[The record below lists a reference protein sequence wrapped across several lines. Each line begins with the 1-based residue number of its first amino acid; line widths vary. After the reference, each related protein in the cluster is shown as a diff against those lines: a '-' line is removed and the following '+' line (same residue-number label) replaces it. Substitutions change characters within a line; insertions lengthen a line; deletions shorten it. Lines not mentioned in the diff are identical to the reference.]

1 MRWAKAKRSKGMGAR
16 MRTAPLCANE
26 SASRSSDAEG
36 GAGPSNERLVAM
48 ARLRRPHGIKG
59 HMIAV
64 SYAEP
69 PEALWDF
76 AGLLRLAPPLGADA
90 GRGAGTAAAAPPFA
104 RTRPAALTRL
114 RALPDLPGG
123 FLVSVEGAASR
134 EAASAL
140 ANALLYVPRSALPPL
155 ESGAYWADLEGLAAV
170 DEEGAVLGRVAAVA
184 DFGAGPLLEIAPPSG
199 PSWYVRFAPPELVKA
214 DPAAGR
220 VVLRPRAM
228 V

>member
-1 MRWAKAKRSKGMGAR
+1 MGQGEAEQGDGSPD
-16 MRTAPLCANE
+16 ADGPLCANE
-26 SASRSSDAEG
+26 SASRSSGAEG

-90 GRGAGTAAAAPPFA
+90 GRGAGTAAAPPFA

-170 DEEGAVLGRVAAVA
+170 DEKGEVLGRVAAVA